1 MDEAILD
8 RILTELQAL
17 RAGQDELR
25 AGQDELRAGQGELRA
40 GQDSLSSRVDRLQT
54 SHDSLRIDVM
64 ARIDRLQETVSA
76 MREDVGVNFARAD
89 VAGRSVVQFRH
100 ELTGTTT
107 ALRND
112 LEAMNEFLVA
122 VERKVRSLSTQFDN
136 FRQERDL
143 GGSLPSH

>member
-1 MDEAILD
+1 MSEALLD

-25 AGQDELRAGQGELRA
+25 AGQDELRA
-40 GQDSLSSRVDRLQT
+40 RVDRLQG
-54 SHDSLRIDVM
+54 SQDLLRIDVM

-112 LEAMNEFLVA
+112 LEAMNEFLIA
-122 VERKVRSLSTQFDN
+122 VERKVRRLSTQFDN
-136 FRQERDL
+136 FQQERDL
-143 GGSLPSH
+143 GGSQPNH